1 MSGVDDAEPSLIEYA
16 RFHALADNHLHQNIG
31 RHLPSNLLPPIAD
44 ANLPEFKLPCFKL
57 PTETKFRLDSKAAS
71 LLASCM
77 TTQQALP
84 SSDTLSDHHRVKN
97 LKLEQPVLRTE
108 HDNDMNKIRF
118 WKLPKATLNLRC
130 IDSAEHED
138 EDLANPLTLTGL
150 AAEWDKKIAE
160 EKLQTT
166 REVLKALQDTLR
178 PVYTPEMHD
187 AIMAEG
193 MTSTKRSR
201 LEPISPPLLPCEA
214 DHEPYI
220 PSSSPLHMQVI
231 SDDPDDHDEQMQK
244 VNEDISNQ
252 MCITSENAMPV
263 AIDQVEQL
271 LHFAEHGPAFD
282 ELPTLEIRG
291 QTQAQ
296 PSKLLKLEPP
306 ELEPLTPPKALG
318 ERGAQSTSLASAH
331 EDVLPELMK
340 WEDVSCNGIDQA
352 FKDELLAKLAHEAAN
367 AIEKDLAEEKLE
379 PADII
384 TRVEVPKL
392 EHFTFQAPMTK
403 IHPKALVQGM
413 VECYLKDTRRSF
425 DKALER
431 KMRWAPIPSD
441 HLDPPTDERIEPSP
455 QLNEWICQPTFTTK
469 MEDLLWRPDML
480 RIVSINEAGDE
491 ELEIDSSLR
500 DEPVQISHT
509 MLKRPVAPDAAE
521 SINTRQPCQLSVP
534 QAKLVPSTFG
544 SLAAFMDTRNAH
556 KKPRLDI
563 ASKADGTLATPT
575 TDLEKKMV
583 ENIQVPATPTE
594 GPPTNVATFSVPL
607 VFKMTTPLS
616 IIIRSGLLNSNR
628 LLTQALETRPDPP
641 LVIIYRDLENENSTA
656 GSPDMIITPT
666 SVAIFTTLQA
676 TMQRSLP
683 GQRSSHPPI
692 FHRIHRLSDSYDRLF
707 VLITIPPLDT
717 SLDSS
722 TTCSQISTLNSFCAS
737 LSRPQSDCIVQ
748 PILIPNAPSQPPVP
762 SIPPKPASAT
772 SFPLYQWTYALIAK
786 DSLPNASGPRSTLL
800 PCETVWE
807 VFLMKAG
814 LNPYAAQVALSMLKK
829 PADHP
834 QHHQKEHQQEEQRE
848 GSSGALLWG
857 LRAFVQMGKEERMR
871 MFAGRIGRKA
881 VERVSEV
888 LDQSW
893 GGGHQVSELD
903 ARYEGASS
911 VWEAHLGSGGE
922 GCGDSGGEAMP
933 VD

>member
-16 RFHALADNHLHQNIG
+16 RFHGLADNHLHQDIG
-31 RHLPSNLLPPIAD
+31 RYLPSNLLLPIAN
-44 ANLPEFKLPCFKL
+44 ASLPEFKLPCFEL
-57 PTETKFRLDSKAAS
+57 PTETKFGLDSKAAS

-84 SSDTLSDHHRVKN
+84 SHDTLSDHHRVKN
-97 LKLEQPVLRTE
+97 LKIEQPVLRTD
-108 HDNDMNKIRF
+108 HDNDMNKMRF
-118 WKLPKATLNLRC
+118 WKLPKASLNLQC

-138 EDLANPLTLTGL
+138 EELDNTLTLTGL
-150 AAEWDKKIAE
+150 AAEWDKKLAE

-166 REVLKALQDTLR
+166 REILKALQDTLR

-187 AIMAEG
+187 AIMEEG
-193 MTSTKRSR
+193 MTCTKRSR

-220 PSSSPLHMQVI
+220 PSSSPLRMQLI
-231 SDDPDDHDEQMQK
+231 SDVPDGHDEQMEK

-252 MCITSENAMPV
+252 MSITSENAMPAAV
-263 AIDQVEQL
+263 GQVEQL

-282 ELPTLEIRG
+282 ELPPLEIPG
-291 QTQAQ
+291 QTPVRKAQ

-306 ELEPLTPPKALG
+306 ELEPLTAPKALG
-318 ERGAQSTSLASAH
+318 ERGAQSTRLASAH
-331 EDVLPELMK
+331 KDVLPELME
-340 WEDVSCNGIDQA
+340 WEDLSCNGTDQP
-352 FKDELLAKLAHEAAN
+352 FQDELFAKLAHEAAN
-367 AIEKDLAEEKLE
+367 AIEKNLAGEKLE

-392 EHFTFQAPMTK
+392 DNVTFQAPMTK
-403 IHPKALVQGM
+403 IHPRALVQGM
-413 VECYLKDTRRSF
+413 VECHLKDTRRSF

-431 KMRWAPIPSD
+431 KMRWAPIPSG
-441 HLDPPTDERIEPSP
+441 HLDPPTDEPIEPSP
-455 QLNEWICQPTFTTK
+455 HLNKWICQPTFTTK
-469 MEDLLWRPDML
+469 AEDLLWRPDML
-480 RIVSINEAGDE
+480 RILSINEEDDE
-491 ELEIDSSLR
+491 EQLEIDSSLR
-500 DEPVQISHT
+500 DEAVQMSHP
-509 MLKRPVAPDAAE
+509 MLKRPGALDAAE
-521 SINTRQPCQLSVP
+521 STNTPQPCQLSVP
-534 QAKLVPSTFG
+534 QAKLFPSTFG
-544 SLAAFMDTRNAH
+544 SLAGFMDTRNAY

-575 TDLEKKMV
+575 TGLEKKMV

-607 VFKMTTPLS
+607 VFKITSPRS

-628 LLTQALETRPDPP
+628 LLTQALENRPDPP
-641 LVIIYRDLENENSTA
+641 LVIIYRDLEYENSTA

-683 GQRSSHPPI
+683 GQGSSHPPI

-707 VLITIPPLDT
+707 VLTTMPPLDT

-762 SIPPKPASAT
+762 SIPSKRASAT

-786 DSLPNASGPRSTLL
+786 DSLPNASGPSPTLL
-800 PCETVWE
+800 PSETVWE
-807 VFLMKAG
+807 LFLMKAG
-814 LNPYAAQVALSMLKK
+814 LNPYAAQVVLSMLKK
-829 PADHP
+829 RADHHDH
-834 QHHQKEHQQEEQRE
+834 QQKEHQQKQGEC
-848 GSSGALLWG
+848 SSGALLWG

-871 MFAGRIGRKA
+871 IFAGLIGRKA
-881 VERVSEV
+881 VERVSDV

-893 GGGHQVSELD
+893 GGGCQVSGLD
-903 ARYEGASS
+903 ARCEGASS
-911 VWEAHLGSGGE
+911 IWEAHLGSGGD
-922 GCGDSGGEAMP
+922 GGGEAMP